1 MSVQLRKKM
10 FKQSILAMA
19 LVIGIGYG
27 CTQKTEEIRPVDNA
41 TVSLPQKQF
50 SWPEERKGFWI
61 SLTFSKLSWNPA
73 VRQAF
78 LPETLFEVSTCI
90 IETMER
96 RYDLKTFERL
106 NNEGSTTPEFL
117 NEIRGVSQQ
126 CSRKGAVEQQRRIM
140 KQKLEQ
146 SDPKNML

>member
-1 MSVQLRKKM
+1 M
-10 FKQSILAMA
+10 FKFIIVML

-27 CTQKTEEIRPVDNA
+27 CTQKTEDIKPADNA

-50 SWPEERKGFWI
+50 SWPEERKDFWI

-78 LPETLFEVSTCI
+78 LPETLFEISTCI
-90 IETMER
+90 VETMER
-96 RYDLKTFERL
+96 RYDLETFERL
-106 NNEGSTTPEFL
+106 NNDGTTTPEFV
-117 NEIRGVSQQ
+117 NEISGVSRQ
-126 CSRKGAVEQQRRIM
+126 CSHKGMLEQQRRLM
-140 KQKLEQ
+140 KQQMEQ

>member
-1 MSVQLRKKM
+1 M

-27 CTQKTEEIRPVDNA
+27 CTQKTEEIKPADNA

-50 SWPEERKGFWI
+50 SWPEERKDFWI

-96 RYDLKTFERL
+96 RYDLETFERL
-106 NNEGSTTPEFL
+106 NNDGTTTPEFVT
-117 NEIRGVSQQ
+117 EISGVSRQ
-126 CSRKGAVEQQRRIM
+126 CSHKGMIEQQRRLM
-140 KQKLEQ
+140 KQQMEQ

>member
-1 MSVQLRKKM
+1 M
-10 FKQSILAMA
+10 FKQSKLAMA

-27 CTQKTEEIRPVDNA
+27 CTQKTEEIKPADNA

-50 SWPEERKGFWI
+50 SWPEERKAFWI

-78 LPETLFEVSTCI
+78 LPETLFEISACI
-90 IETMER
+90 VETMER
-96 RYDLKTFERL
+96 RYDLETFERL
-106 NNEGSTTPEFL
+106 NNDGTTTPEFVA
-117 NEIRGVSQQ
+117 EISGVSRQ
-126 CSRKGAVEQQRRIM
+126 CSHKGMIEQQRRLM
-140 KQKLEQ
+140 KQQMEQ

>member
-1 MSVQLRKKM
+1 MSVQLRNKM
-10 FKQSILAMA
+10 FKLSILAMA

-27 CTQKTEEIRPVDNA
+27 CTQKIEEIKPADNA

-50 SWPEERKGFWI
+50 EWKKERKDFWI

-90 IETMER
+90 IDTMER
-96 RYDLKTFERL
+96 RYDLETFERL
-106 NNEGSTTPEFL
+106 NNDGTTTPEFVT
-117 NEIRGVSQQ
+117 EISGVSRQ
-126 CSRKGAVEQQRRIM
+126 CSHKGMIEQQRRLM
-140 KQKLEQ
+140 KQQMEQ
-146 SDPKNML
+146 PDAKNML

>member
-1 MSVQLRKKM
+1 M

-27 CTQKTEEIRPVDNA
+27 CTQKTEEIKPADNA

-50 SWPEERKGFWI
+50 SWPEERKNFWI

-78 LPETLFEVSTCI
+78 LPETLFEVSACI
-90 IETMER
+90 IDTMER

-106 NNEGSTTPEFL
+106 NNEGSTTPEFV
-117 NEIRGVSQQ
+117 NEISGVSRL
-126 CSRKGAVEQQRRIM
+126 CSQKGIVEQNKRIQQ
-140 KQKLEQ
+140 QKMENP
-146 SDPKNML
+146 DTKDML

>member
-1 MSVQLRKKM
+1 MSIQLKDNM
-10 FKQSILAMA
+10 LKQSILAMA

-27 CTQKTEEIRPVDNA
+27 CTQNTEKIKPVDNA
-41 TVSLPQKQF
+41 TISLPQKQF
-50 SWPEERKGFWI
+50 EWNKERKEFWI
-61 SLTFSKLSWNPA
+61 SLTFSKLSWNPTI
-73 VRQAF
+73 RQAF
-78 LPETLFEVSTCI
+78 LPETLFEVSKCI
-90 IETMER
+90 MDTMER